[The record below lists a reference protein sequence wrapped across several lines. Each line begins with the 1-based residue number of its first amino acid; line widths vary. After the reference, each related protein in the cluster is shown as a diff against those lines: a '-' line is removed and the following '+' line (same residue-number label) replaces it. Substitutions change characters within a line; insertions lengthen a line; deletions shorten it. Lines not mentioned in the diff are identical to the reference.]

1 MSRPIWT
8 ADNEQCWLCMSYSKS
23 GIMDLFCKSSF
34 FADTRAFPKNAKPFI
49 HTDYIR
55 YCQWIY
61 CNIHQKTSLPWNDCQ
76 PGLFHS
82 LNQLNCDMVWSSM
95 VFNSQP
101 LLYTILE
108 WSDDQFYEHA
118 TPYRTC
124 SSVAVIG
131 STGMMQWRLVKHGYE
146 V

>member
-1 MSRPIWT
+1 
-8 ADNEQCWLCMSYSKS
+8 
-23 GIMDLFCKSSF
+23 
-34 FADTRAFPKNAKPFI
+34 
-49 HTDYIR
+49 
-55 YCQWIY
+55 
-61 CNIHQKTSLPWNDCQ
+61 
-76 PGLFHS
+76 
-82 LNQLNCDMVWSSM
+82 MVWSSM

-124 SSVAVIG
+124 SSVAEKLVTG